1 MKVQSKERIKRR
13 KAGCM
18 KKIGVGFLLMAAAF
32 FSLGGYEGEQ
42 ERVET
47 TYVVKSGDTLWDI
60 GETYLEKNTGGRRY
74 ILEFIEGIRE
84 INPELAKR
92 GSDIY
97 PGQVLRISCFV
108 KKQ

>member
-1 MKVQSKERIKRR
+1 MRKRR
-13 KAGCM
+13 KAGGM
-18 KKIGVGFLLMAAAF
+18 KKIVVGFLLIAAAF
-32 FSLGGYEGEQ
+32 LSLGGYSEEQ

-47 TYVVKSGDTLWDI
+47 TYIVKSGDTLWDI

-97 PGQVLRISCFV
+97 PGQVLRISYFV